1 MNDLGGRAPLLEHLP
16 VLADA
21 VRGRLLLVLE
31 QHPLAVGELCD
42 IVQLPQSTVSRH
54 LKMLADGGWLSVRRD
69 GTSRVYQLDADAL
82 DAPARRLWLLVREQL
97 ADTAAAR
104 QDERRL
110 KGVLAR
116 RRTAS
121 EEFFSS
127 AAEQWD
133 HVRSELFGASS
144 HLQVVAGLLDPRW
157 SVGDLGCGT
166 GQLTEAVAPFV
177 ARVIAIDASRE
188 MLQAARGRL
197 RDHRNVDLRR
207 GTLER
212 LPIDDGSLD
221 VAMVTLVLHHV
232 AAPDAVFAEAH
243 RVLKRGGRLVV
254 TDMLPHDHDEYRQTM
269 GHVWLG
275 FSERQMQRYF
285 GAAGFDGVQVHALPP
300 QPGSKGPAL
309 FVATGRSSGP
319 VGVPDAASAD
329 ALVTAGSRG
338 A

>member
-1 MNDLGGRAPLLEHLP
+1 MNEHAGRAPLLDQLP

-54 LKMLADGGWLSVRRD
+54 LKVLADAGWLAVRRD
-69 GTSRVYQLDADAL
+69 GTSRLYQLDADAL
-82 DAPARRLWLLVREQL
+82 EGPSRRLWLLVREQL
-97 ADTAAAR
+97 TDSAAAT

-127 AAEQWD
+127 AADQWD
-133 HVRSELFGASS
+133 HVRVELFGASS

-157 SVGDLGCGT
+157 AVGDLGCGT
-166 GQLTEAVAPFV
+166 GQLAEALAPFV
-177 ARVIAIDASRE
+177 ARVVAVDASRE

-197 RDHRNVDLRR
+197 GDFANVELRR

-212 LPIDDGSLD
+212 LPIDDASLD

-232 AAPDAVFAEAH
+232 AAPDAVFAEAR
-243 RVLKRGGRLVV
+243 RVLKPGGRLVV
-254 TDMLPHDHDEYRQTM
+254 ADMLPHDRDEYRQTM

-275 FSERQMQRYF
+275 FSERQISRYF
-285 GAAGFDGVQVHALPP
+285 VAAGFDGVQVHPLPA

-309 FVATGRSSGP
+309 FVAAGRARGVAEPGDLDPTSSLAATGIVR
-319 VGVPDAASAD
+319 A
-329 ALVTAGSRG
+329 
-338 A
+338 